1 MIRRWLMRLPVL
13 LLAVLLVAGVGTRA
27 AQRLDP
33 ALRTRLQVLTDAFSL
48 DKDQK
53 NEVKILMD
61 GAYKTAAPIR
71 ADLTKT
77 RLALAQAVID
87 NKPEAEVAAAT
98 KAYAAASTAMAALEM
113 KTLAQMLAMLK
124 PEQKDA
130 GLQEVFYMMRG
141 ALQGEKKWDETPDQL
156 TY

>member
-1 MIRRWLMRLPVL
+1 MTRHWLMRSSVL
-13 LLAVLLVAGVGTRA
+13 VAVVLVAGVGTRA
-27 AQRLDP
+27 AQRADP

-61 GAYKTAAPIR
+61 GAYKAAAPLR

-87 NKPEAEVAAAT
+87 NKSEADVAAAT

-113 KTLAQMLAMLK
+113 KTLAQILATLK

-130 GLQEVFYMMRG
+130 GLQEAFYMMRA
-141 ALQGEKKWDETPDQL
+141 ALQGEKKWDETPDKI

>member
-1 MIRRWLMRLPVL
+1 MILRYFTRTILVL
-13 LLAVLLVAGVGTRA
+13 ALALAAGGVGTA
-27 AQRLDP
+27 AQRGQNL
-33 ALRTRLQVLTDAFSL
+33 ATRTRMQILTDAFAL

-61 GAYKTAAPIR
+61 GAYKSAAPLR

-77 RLALAQAVID
+77 RLALAQAVIAT
-87 NKPEAEVAAAT
+87 KPDAEVTAAT
-98 KAYAAASTAMAALEM
+98 KAYGAAAAAMTALEM
-113 KTLAQMLAMLK
+113 KTLAEILAMLK

-130 GLQEVFYMMRG
+130 GLQEVFYMMRS
-141 ALQGEKKWDETPDQL
+141 ALSGEKKWDEVPDQL

>member
-1 MIRRWLMRLPVL
+1 M
-13 LLAVLLVAGVGTRA
+13 AGVGTHA
-27 AQRLDP
+27 AQRADP
-33 ALRTRLQVLTDAFSL
+33 TLRTRLQVLTDAFSL

-87 NKPEAEVAAAT
+87 NKPEADVAAAT
-98 KAYAAASTAMAALEM
+98 KAYAAASTAMATLEM

-141 ALQGEKKWDETPDQL
+141 ALQGEKKWDETPDKI

>member
-1 MIRRWLMRLPVL
+1 MIRRWLMQLSL
-13 LLAVLLVAGVGTRA
+13 LVAVLLVAGVGIRA
-27 AQRLDP
+27 AVQRADP
-33 ALRTRLQVLTDAFSL
+33 ALRTRLQVLTDAFAL

-77 RLALAQAVID
+77 RLALAQAAIE
-87 NKPEAEVAAAT
+87 NKSEADVAAAT
-98 KAYAAASTAMAALEM
+98 KAYAAAATAMTALEM

-141 ALQGEKKWDETPDQL
+141 ALQGDKKWDETPDQI

>member
-1 MIRRWLMRLPVL
+1 MKTAILTT
-13 LLAVLLVAGVGTRA
+13 LAVLLLISGP
-27 AQRLDP
+27 AQRLGAQESSSREP
-33 ALRTRLQVLTDAFSL
+33 QNRTRLQVLTDAFSL

-61 GAYKTAAPIR
+61 GAYKTAAPLR

-77 RLALAQAVID
+77 RQGLAQAVIGA
-87 NKPEAEVAAAT
+87 KPEAEIAAAT
-98 KAYAAASTAMAALEM
+98 KAYGAAAAAMTALEM

-124 PEQKDA
+124 PPQRDA

-141 ALQGEKKWDETPDQL
+141 ALQGDKKWDETPDQI